1 MYGRTVSVFDRRI
14 FMKAIKKLVIS
25 LVVIVAVL
33 GVAVIGG
40 YIYVRSAY
48 GIDLFRTAGQLKT
61 LTEQVNEAELCPNAY
76 ADSDFVDLKNS
87 VNAEIEGLVK
97 FEEGKGYNG
106 YTLDFN
112 ALIGAEL
119 SKTIALSEKQ
129 VGALAEIVFF
139 EQTGG
144 KIQLGGKQTDVTI
157 VQTDFSEIAENGSAD
172 FNVVCKLDLS
182 PFKADMDKFPYSLF
196 KKYIPDSLYVS
207 STVRVDKTTD
217 GQFDYTVSHKGL
229 ALNNLN
235 AEETADLF
243 HTLDAV
249 LKIGSAESVNLQ
261 IGTIAVNA
269 LIGNEQSVGFAY
281 SLKAVGAT
289 TFYFANITTAENS
302 IDCFMVV

>member
-1 MYGRTVSVFDRRI
+1 
-14 FMKAIKKLVIS
+14 MKAIKRIIIS

-76 ADSDFVDLKNS
+76 GDSDFTDLKNS

-106 YTLDFN
+106 YTLDFS
-112 ALIGAEL
+112 ALTGAEL

-129 VGALAEIVFF
+129 VGALAQTVFF

-207 STVRVDKTTD
+207 STVHVDKTTD

-289 TFYFANITTAENS
+289 TFYFANVTTAENS

>member
-1 MYGRTVSVFDRRI
+1 
-14 FMKAIKKLVIS
+14 MKAIRNLIIT
-25 LVVIVAVL
+25 LVVIVAII
-33 GVAVIGG
+33 GVVIIGG
-40 YIYVRSAY
+40 YIAVRSKY

-61 LTEQVNEAELCPNAY
+61 LTQAVDETALCPNAY
-76 ADSDFVDLKNS
+76 GEEDFVDLKNL
-87 VNAEIEGLVK
+87 VNAEIEGLIKVEK
-97 FEEGKGYNG
+97 GKGYNG

-112 ALIGAEL
+112 ALVGASL

-129 VGALAEIVFF
+129 VGALAQTVFY

-144 KIQLGGKQTDVTI
+144 KVQLGGKQTDVTI

-172 FNVVCKLDLS
+172 FNVVCKLDLA

-196 KKYIPDSLYVS
+196 KKYIPDSLYIS

-243 HTLDAV
+243 NTLNAV
-249 LKIGSAESVNLQ
+249 LKIGSAESVNMQ

-289 TFYFANITTAENS
+289 TFYFANITTTENS
-302 IDCFMVV
+302 VDCFMVV

>member
-1 MYGRTVSVFDRRI
+1 
-14 FMKAIKKLVIS
+14 MKAIKKLVIS

-33 GVAVIGG
+33 GVVVIGG

-76 ADSDFVDLKNS
+76 GDGDFVDLKNS

-106 YTLDFN
+106 YILDFN
-112 ALIGAEL
+112 ALIGASL

-235 AEETADLF
+235 AEETEDLF

-289 TFYFANITTAENS
+289 TFYFANVTTAENS
-302 IDCFMVV
+302 VDCFMVV

>member
-1 MYGRTVSVFDRRI
+1 
-14 FMKAIKKLVIS
+14 MKAVYKFIIGIAVT
-25 LVVIVAVL
+25 VAVL
-33 GVAVIGG
+33 LIAFFGV
-40 YIYVRSAY
+40 YFFVRSEF

-76 ADSDFVDLKNS
+76 GDGDFVDLKNS
-87 VNAEIEGLVK
+87 VNAEIDGLIK
-97 FEEGKGYNG
+97 SEDGKGYNG
-106 YTLDFN
+106 YTLDFD
-112 ALIGAEL
+112 ALIGANL
-119 SKTIALSEKQ
+119 SKPISISEKQ
-129 VGALAEIVFF
+129 VGALAQMVFF

-144 KIQLGGKQTDVTI
+144 KIQLGGKELDVKI
-157 VQTDFSEIAENGSAD
+157 VQTDFSEIAEDGSAD

-207 STVRVDKTTD
+207 SAVRVDKTTD

-249 LKIGSAESVNLQ
+249 LKIGTAENLNMQ
-261 IGTIAVNA
+261 VGETAVNA
-269 LIGNEQSVGFAY
+269 LIGTEKSNGFAY
-281 SLKAVGAT
+281 SLKAIGAT
-289 TFYFANITTAENS
+289 AFKFETASDAERFIVN
-302 IDCFMVV
+302 

>member
-1 MYGRTVSVFDRRI
+1 
-14 FMKAIKKLVIS
+14 MKAIKRIIIS
-25 LVVIVAVL
+25 LVVIVAIL

-76 ADSDFVDLKNS
+76 GEEDFADLKNS
-87 VNAEIEGLVK
+87 VNAEIEGFVK
-97 FEEGKGYNG
+97 EEDGKGYKG
-106 YTLDFN
+106 YTLDFS
-112 ALIGAEL
+112 ALTGAEL

-129 VGALAEIVFF
+129 VGALAQTVFF

-207 STVRVDKTTD
+207 STVHVDKTTD

-269 LIGNEQSVGFAY
+269 LIGNEQSIGFAY

>member
-1 MYGRTVSVFDRRI
+1 
-14 FMKAIKKLVIS
+14 MKAVYKFIIGI
-25 LVVIVAVL
+25 VVTVAVL
-33 GVAVIGG
+33 LIAFFGV
-40 YIYVRSAY
+40 YFFVRSEF

-76 ADSDFVDLKNS
+76 GDSDFADLKNS
-87 VNAEIEGLVK
+87 VNSEIDGLIK
-97 FEEGKGYNG
+97 SEDGKGYNG
-106 YTLDFN
+106 YTLDFD
-112 ALIGAEL
+112 ALIGANL
-119 SKTIALSEKQ
+119 SKPISISEKQ
-129 VGALAEIVFF
+129 VGALAQMVFF

-144 KIQLGGKQTDVTI
+144 KIQLGGKELDVKI
-157 VQTDFSEIAENGSAD
+157 VQTDFSEIAEDGSAD

-249 LKIGSAESVNLQ
+249 LKIGSAESVNMQ
-261 IGTIAVNA
+261 IGTTALNA
-269 LIGNEQSVGFAY
+269 LIGNEQTPGFVYA
-281 SLKAVGAT
+281 LKAAGAT
-289 TFYFANITTAENS
+289 TFYFANVTTDDVS
-302 IDCFMVV
+302 VDFFTVV

>member
-1 MYGRTVSVFDRRI
+1 
-14 FMKAIKKLVIS
+14 MKAIKRIIIS
-25 LVVIVAVL
+25 LVVIVAIL

-106 YTLDFN
+106 YILDFN
-112 ALIGAEL
+112 ALIGANL

-129 VGALAEIVFF
+129 VGALAQTVFF

-157 VQTDFSEIAENGSAD
+157 VQTDFSEIAENGSVD

-289 TFYFANITTAENS
+289 TFYFANVTTAENS
-302 IDCFMVV
+302 VDCFMVV

>member
-1 MYGRTVSVFDRRI
+1 
-14 FMKAIKKLVIS
+14 MKAVYKFIIGI
-25 LVVIVAVL
+25 VVTVAVL
-33 GVAVIGG
+33 LIAFFGV
-40 YIYVRSAY
+40 YFFVRSEF

-61 LTEQVNEAELCPNAY
+61 LTEQVNETELCPHAY
-76 ADSDFVDLKNS
+76 GDGDFVDLKNS
-87 VNAEIEGLVK
+87 VNSEIDGLIK
-97 FEEGKGYNG
+97 SEDGKGYNG
-106 YTLDFN
+106 YTLDFD
-112 ALIGAEL
+112 ALIGANL
-119 SKTIALSEKQ
+119 SKPISISEKQ
-129 VGALAEIVFF
+129 VGALAQMVFF

-144 KIQLGGKQTDVTI
+144 KIQLGGKELDVKI
-157 VQTDFSEIAENGSAD
+157 VQTDFSEIAEDGSAD

-207 STVRVDKTTD
+207 STVRVDKTAE

-229 ALNNLN
+229 ALNNLS

-249 LKIGSAESVNLQ
+249 LKIGSAESVNMQ
-261 IGTIAVNA
+261 IGTTALNA
-269 LIGNEQSVGFAY
+269 LIGNEESVGFAY

-289 TFYFANITTAENS
+289 TFYFANVTTAENS

>member
-1 MYGRTVSVFDRRI
+1 
-14 FMKAIKKLVIS
+14 MKAIKRIIIS

-33 GVAVIGG
+33 GVVVIGG

-76 ADSDFVDLKNS
+76 GDSDFADLKNS

-129 VGALAEIVFF
+129 VGALAQTVFF

-289 TFYFANITTAENS
+289 TFYFANVTTAENS

>member
-1 MYGRTVSVFDRRI
+1 
-14 FMKAIKKLVIS
+14 MKAIKKLVIS

-61 LTEQVNEAELCPNAY
+61 LTDQVNEAELCPNAY
-76 ADSDFVDLKNS
+76 GDSDFTDLKNS
-87 VNAEIEGLVK
+87 VNAEIEGLIK
-97 FEEGKGYNG
+97 AEEGKGYNG

-119 SKTIALSEKQ
+119 SKTIVLSEKQ
-129 VGALAEIVFF
+129 VGALAQTVFF

-289 TFYFANITTAENS
+289 TFYFANLTTAENS

>member
-1 MYGRTVSVFDRRI
+1 
-14 FMKAIKKLVIS
+14 MKNFYDK
-25 LVVIVAVL
+25 
-33 GVAVIGG
+33 
-40 YIYVRSAY
+40 
-48 GIDLFRTAGQLKT
+48 IDGKT
-61 LTEQVNEAELCPNAY
+61 ELCPNAY
-76 ADSDFVDLKNS
+76 GDGDFVDLKNS
-87 VNAEIEGLVK
+87 VNAKIEGLVK

-112 ALIGAEL
+112 ALIGAEF
-119 SKTIALSEKQ
+119 SNTIALSEKQ

-144 KIQLGGKQTDVTI
+144 KIQLGGKQTDVKI
-157 VQTDFSEIAENGSAD
+157 VQTDFSKIAENGSAD

-196 KKYIPDSLYVS
+196 KKYIPDNLYIS

-235 AEETADLF
+235 AEETEDLF

-261 IGTIAVNA
+261 IGTIAVNT

>member
-1 MYGRTVSVFDRRI
+1 
-14 FMKAIKKLVIS
+14 MKAIKRLFIS

-33 GVAVIGG
+33 GVVVIGG

-76 ADSDFVDLKNS
+76 GDSDFVDLKNS

-106 YTLDFN
+106 YILDFN
-112 ALIGAEL
+112 ALIGANL
-119 SKTIALSEKQ
+119 SKTIVLSEKQ
-129 VGALAEIVFF
+129 VGALAQTVFY

-235 AEETADLF
+235 AEETEDLF

-249 LKIGSAESVNLQ
+249 LKIGTAENLNMQ
-261 IGTIAVNA
+261 VGTMAVNA
-269 LIGNEQSVGFAY
+269 LIGTEESNGFAY
-281 SLKAVGAT
+281 SLKAIGAT
-289 TFYFANITTAENS
+289 AFKFETASDAERFIVN
-302 IDCFMVV
+302 

>member
-1 MYGRTVSVFDRRI
+1 
-14 FMKAIKKLVIS
+14 MKAIKRIIIS
-25 LVVIVAVL
+25 LVVIVAIL
-33 GVAVIGG
+33 GVVVIGG

-76 ADSDFVDLKNS
+76 GDSDFVDLKNS

-97 FEEGKGYNG
+97 FEEGKGYN
-106 YTLDFN
+106 
-112 ALIGAEL
+112 ALTGAEL

-129 VGALAEIVFF
+129 VGALAQTVFF

-249 LKIGSAESVNLQ
+249 LRQCGKRESANRHDRRERADRKRAKHWLCLFSESRGGYDLLFCKRHNR
-261 IGTIAVNA
+261 
-269 LIGNEQSVGFAY
+269 
-281 SLKAVGAT
+281 
-289 TFYFANITTAENS
+289 
-302 IDCFMVV
+302 

>member
-1 MYGRTVSVFDRRI
+1 
-14 FMKAIKKLVIS
+14 MKAIKRIIIS
-25 LVVIVAVL
+25 LVVIVAIL

-61 LTEQVNEAELCPNAY
+61 LTEQVNETELCPNAY
-76 ADSDFVDLKNS
+76 GDSDFTDLKNS

-97 FEEGKGYNG
+97 LEEGKGYNG

-112 ALIGAEL
+112 ALIGANL

-129 VGALAEIVFF
+129 VGALAQTVFY

-207 STVRVDKTTD
+207 SAVRVDKTTD

-243 HTLDAV
+243 HTLNAV
-249 LKIGSAESVNLQ
+249 LK

-289 TFYFANITTAENS
+289 TFYFANVTTAENS

>member
-1 MYGRTVSVFDRRI
+1 
-14 FMKAIKKLVIS
+14 MKAIKRLFIS

-33 GVAVIGG
+33 GVVVIGG

-76 ADSDFVDLKNS
+76 GDSDFADLKNS

-129 VGALAEIVFF
+129 VGALAQTVFF

-144 KIQLGGKQTDVTI
+144 KIQLGSKETDVTI

-235 AEETADLF
+235 AEETEDLF

-249 LKIGSAESVNLQ
+249 LKIGSAESANLQ

-281 SLKAVGAT
+281 SLKAVGASS
-289 TFYFANITTAENS
+289 FYFANVTTAENS
-302 IDCFMVV
+302 VDCFMVV

>member
-1 MYGRTVSVFDRRI
+1 
-14 FMKAIKKLVIS
+14 MKAIKRLFIS

-76 ADSDFVDLKNS
+76 GDSDFADLKNS
-87 VNAEIEGLVK
+87 VNAEIEGFVK
-97 FEEGKGYNG
+97 EEDGKGYKG
-106 YTLDFN
+106 YTLDFS
-112 ALIGAEL
+112 ALTGAEL

-129 VGALAEIVFF
+129 VGALAQTVFY

-207 STVRVDKTTD
+207 STVRVDKTAE

-235 AEETADLF
+235 AEETAD
-243 HTLDAV
+243 
-249 LKIGSAESVNLQ
+249 
-261 IGTIAVNA
+261 
-269 LIGNEQSVGFAY
+269 
-281 SLKAVGAT
+281 
-289 TFYFANITTAENS
+289 
-302 IDCFMVV
+302 C

>member
-1 MYGRTVSVFDRRI
+1 
-14 FMKAIKKLVIS
+14 MKAIKRIIIS
-25 LVVIVAVL
+25 LVVIVAIL

-76 ADSDFVDLKNS
+76 GDSDFVDLKNS

-106 YTLDFN
+106 YILDFN

-129 VGALAEIVFF
+129 VGALAQTVFY

-249 LKIGSAESVNLQ
+249 LKIGRARSP
-261 IGTIAVNA
+261 
-269 LIGNEQSVGFAY
+269 
-281 SLKAVGAT
+281 
-289 TFYFANITTAENS
+289 
-302 IDCFMVV
+302 

>member
-1 MYGRTVSVFDRRI
+1 
-14 FMKAIKKLVIS
+14 MKAIKRLFIS

-61 LTEQVNEAELCPNAY
+61 LTEQGNEAELCPNAY
-76 ADSDFVDLKNS
+76 ADSDFADLKNS

-106 YTLDFN
+106 YILDFN
-112 ALIGAEL
+112 ALIGANL

-129 VGALAEIVFF
+129 VGALAQTVFF

-235 AEETADLF
+235 AEETEDLF

-249 LKIGSAESVNLQ
+249 LKIGTAENLNMQ
-261 IGTIAVNA
+261 VGETVVNA
-269 LIGNEQSVGFAY
+269 LIGTGKSNGFAY
-281 SLKAVGAT
+281 SLKAIGAT
-289 TFYFANITTAENS
+289 AFKFETASDAERFIVN
-302 IDCFMVV
+302 

>member
-1 MYGRTVSVFDRRI
+1 
-14 FMKAIKKLVIS
+14 MKAIKRIIIS

-33 GVAVIGG
+33 GVVVIGG

-76 ADSDFVDLKNS
+76 GDSDFTDLKNS

-97 FEEGKGYNG
+97 LEEGKGYNG
-106 YTLDFN
+106 YTLDFS
-112 ALIGAEL
+112 ALTGAEL

-243 HTLDAV
+243 HTLNAV

-289 TFYFANITTAENS
+289 TFYFANVTTAENS

>member
-1 MYGRTVSVFDRRI
+1 
-14 FMKAIKKLVIS
+14 MKAIKRIIIS

-76 ADSDFVDLKNS
+76 GDSDFTDLKNS

-106 YTLDFN
+106 YT
-112 ALIGAEL
+112 
-119 SKTIALSEKQ
+119 
-129 VGALAEIVFF
+129 
-139 EQTGG
+139 TGG

-207 STVRVDKTTD
+207 SAVRVDKTTD

-243 HTLDAV
+243 HTLNAV

-289 TFYFANITTAENS
+289 TFYFANLTTAENS

>member
-1 MYGRTVSVFDRRI
+1 M
-14 FMKAIKKLVIS
+14 AI
-25 LVVIVAVL
+25 L

-119 SKTIALSEKQ
+119 SKTIALSEQ
-129 VGALAEIVFF
+129 TVFF

-243 HTLDAV
+243 HTLFHTLDAV

-289 TFYFANITTAENS
+289 TFYFANVTTAENS

>member
-1 MYGRTVSVFDRRI
+1 
-14 FMKAIKKLVIS
+14 MKNFYDK
-25 LVVIVAVL
+25 
-33 GVAVIGG
+33 
-40 YIYVRSAY
+40 
-48 GIDLFRTAGQLKT
+48 IDGKT
-61 LTEQVNEAELCPNAY
+61 ELCPNAY
-76 ADSDFVDLKNS
+76 GDGDFVDLKNS
-87 VNAEIEGLVK
+87 VNAKIEGLVK

-112 ALIGAEL
+112 ALIGAEF
-119 SKTIALSEKQ
+119 SNTIALSEKQ

-196 KKYIPDSLYVS
+196 KKYIPDNLYIS

-235 AEETADLF
+235 AEETEDLF

-269 LIGNEQSVGFAY
+269 LIGNEQCVGFAY
-281 SLKAVGAT
+281 SLKAVGASS
-289 TFYFANITTAENS
+289 FYFANVTTAENS
-302 IDCFMVV
+302 VDCFMVV

>member
-1 MYGRTVSVFDRRI
+1 
-14 FMKAIKKLVIS
+14 MKAIKRIIIS

-33 GVAVIGG
+33 GVVVIGG

-97 FEEGKGYNG
+97 LEEDKG

-112 ALIGAEL
+112 ALTGAEL

-129 VGALAEIVFF
+129 VGALAQTVFF

-207 STVRVDKTTD
+207 STVRVDKTAE

-235 AEETADLF
+235 AEETEDLF
-243 HTLDAV
+243 HTLNAV

-302 IDCFMVV
+302 VDCFMVV

>member
-1 MYGRTVSVFDRRI
+1 
-14 FMKAIKKLVIS
+14 MKAIKKLVIS

-33 GVAVIGG
+33 GVVVIGG

-76 ADSDFVDLKNS
+76 GDSDFTDLKNS

-106 YTLDFN
+106 YTIDFS
-112 ALIGAEL
+112 ALTGAEL

-129 VGALAEIVFF
+129 VGALAQTVFF

-182 PFKADMDKFPYSLF
+182 PFKEDMDKFPYSLF

-207 STVRVDKTTD
+207 STVRVDKTAE

-249 LKIGSAESVNLQ
+249 LKIGSAESMNLQ

-289 TFYFANITTAENS
+289 TFYFANVTTAENS

>member
-1 MYGRTVSVFDRRI
+1 
-14 FMKAIKKLVIS
+14 MKAVYKFIIGIAVT
-25 LVVIVAVL
+25 VAVL
-33 GVAVIGG
+33 LIAFFGV
-40 YIYVRSAY
+40 YFFVRSEF

-61 LTEQVNEAELCPNAY
+61 LTEQVNETELCPNAY
-76 ADSDFVDLKNS
+76 GDGDFVDLKNS

-112 ALIGAEL
+112 ALIGASL

-249 LKIGSAESVNLQ
+249 LKIGTAENLNMLV
-261 IGTIAVNA
+261 GTMAVNA
-269 LIGNEQSVGFAY
+269 LIGTEESNGFAY
-281 SLKAVGAT
+281 SLKAIGAT
-289 TFYFANITTAENS
+289 AFKFETASDAERFIVN
-302 IDCFMVV
+302 

>member
-1 MYGRTVSVFDRRI
+1 
-14 FMKAIKKLVIS
+14 MKAIKRLFIS
-25 LVVIVAVL
+25 LLVIVAVL

-61 LTEQVNEAELCPNAY
+61 LTEQVNETELCPHAY
-76 ADSDFVDLKNS
+76 GDGDFVDLKNS
-87 VNAEIEGLVK
+87 VNSEIDGLIK
-97 FEEGKGYNG
+97 SEDGKGYNG
-106 YTLDFN
+106 YTLDFD
-112 ALIGAEL
+112 ALIGANL
-119 SKTIALSEKQ
+119 SKPISISEKQ
-129 VGALAEIVFF
+129 VGALAQMVFF

-144 KIQLGGKQTDVTI
+144 KIQLGGKELDVKI
-157 VQTDFSEIAENGSAD
+157 VQTDFSEIAEDGSAD

-207 STVRVDKTTD
+207 SAVRVDKTTD

-243 HTLDAV
+243 RTLDAV
-249 LKIGSAESVNLQ
+249 LKIGSAESVNMQ
-261 IGTIAVNA
+261 IGTTALNA
-269 LIGNEQSVGFAY
+269 LIGNEESVGFAY

-289 TFYFANITTAENS
+289 TFYFANLTTAENS

>member
-1 MYGRTVSVFDRRI
+1 
-14 FMKAIKKLVIS
+14 MKAVYKFIIGI
-25 LVVIVAVL
+25 VVTVAVL
-33 GVAVIGG
+33 LIAFFGV
-40 YIYVRSAY
+40 YFFVRSEF

-61 LTEQVNEAELCPNAY
+61 LTEQVNETELCPNAY
-76 ADSDFVDLKNS
+76 GDGDFADLKNS
-87 VNAEIEGLVK
+87 VNSEIDGLIK
-97 FEEGKGYNG
+97 SEDGKGYNG
-106 YTLDFN
+106 YTLDFD
-112 ALIGAEL
+112 ALIGANL
-119 SKTIALSEKQ
+119 SKPISISEKQ
-129 VGALAEIVFF
+129 VGALAQMVFF

-144 KIQLGGKQTDVTI
+144 KIQLGGKELDVKI
-157 VQTDFSEIAENGSAD
+157 VQTDFSEIAEDGSAD

-249 LKIGSAESVNLQ
+249 LKIGSAESMNLQ
-261 IGTIAVNA
+261 IGTTALNA
-269 LIGNEQSVGFAY
+269 LIGNEQTPGFAY
-281 SLKAVGAT
+281 ALKAAGAT
-289 TFYFANITTAENS
+289 TFYFANVTTDDVS
-302 IDCFMVV
+302 VDFFTVV

>member
-1 MYGRTVSVFDRRI
+1 
-14 FMKAIKKLVIS
+14 MKAIKKLVIS

-33 GVAVIGG
+33 GVVVIGG
-40 YIYVRSAY
+40 YIYVRTTY

-61 LTEQVNEAELCPNAY
+61 LTEQVNETELCPNTY
-76 ADSDFVDLKNS
+76 GDSDFVDLKNS

-106 YTLDFN
+106 YTLDFS
-112 ALIGAEL
+112 ALTGAEL

-129 VGALAEIVFF
+129 VGALAQTVFF

-207 STVRVDKTTD
+207 STVHVDKTTD

-289 TFYFANITTAENS
+289 TFYFANLTTAENS

>member
-1 MYGRTVSVFDRRI
+1 
-14 FMKAIKKLVIS
+14 MKAIKRLFIS

-33 GVAVIGG
+33 GVVVIGS

-76 ADSDFVDLKNS
+76 ADSDFADLKNS

-97 FEEGKGYNG
+97 LEEGKGYNG

-112 ALIGAEL
+112 ALIGANL

-129 VGALAEIVFF
+129 VGALAQTVFF

-249 LKIGSAESVNLQ
+249 LKIGTAENLNMQ
-261 IGTIAVNA
+261 VGETAVNA
-269 LIGNEQSVGFAY
+269 LIGTEKSNGFAY
-281 SLKAVGAT
+281 SLKAIGAT
-289 TFYFANITTAENS
+289 AFKFETASDAERFIVN
-302 IDCFMVV
+302 

>member
-1 MYGRTVSVFDRRI
+1 
-14 FMKAIKKLVIS
+14 MKAIKRLFIS

-61 LTEQVNEAELCPNAY
+61 LTDQVNETELCPNAY
-76 ADSDFVDLKNS
+76 GDGDFVDLKNS
-87 VNAEIEGLVK
+87 VNSEIDGLIK
-97 FEEGKGYNG
+97 SEDGKGYNG
-106 YTLDFN
+106 YTLDFD
-112 ALIGAEL
+112 ALIGANL
-119 SKTIALSEKQ
+119 SKPISISEKQ
-129 VGALAEIVFF
+129 VGALAQMVFF

-144 KIQLGGKQTDVTI
+144 KIQLGGKELDVKI
-157 VQTDFSEIAENGSAD
+157 VQTDFSEIAEDGSAD

-196 KKYIPDSLYVS
+196 KKYIPDNLYIS

-289 TFYFANITTAENS
+289 TFYFANVTTAENS

>member
-1 MYGRTVSVFDRRI
+1 
-14 FMKAIKKLVIS
+14 MKAVHKFIIGIAVT
-25 LVVIVAVL
+25 VAL
-33 GVAVIGG
+33 LLIAFFGV
-40 YIYVRSAY
+40 YIFVRSEF

-61 LTEQVNEAELCPNAY
+61 LTEQVNEAKLCPTAY
-76 ADSDFVDLKNS
+76 GDEDFAELKNT
-87 VNAEIEGLVK
+87 VNAEIEGLIKV
-97 FEEGKGYNG
+97 EEGKGYNG

-112 ALIGAEL
+112 ALAGATL

-129 VGALAEIVFF
+129 VGALAETVFY

-144 KIQLGGKQTDVTI
+144 KISLGSKTIDIKIIQTA
-157 VQTDFSEIAENGSAD
+157 FSDINEIGSAD

-207 STVRVDKTTD
+207 STVRVDKTAE